1 MKKVVLTVFILLL
14 FFGSS
19 YASFKDSL
27 KQHLEKNNIED
38 GSTQIYLLN
47 RCSAVYTYASAILL
61 ETDKLNSK
69 NFIEISNNL
78 LFKAI
83 ELMIIE
89 EEEKKFE
96 NKSNKLD
103 NNTQTENVQVNE
115 ENELIGDVQVDI
127 KPSEKNQTLEKKN
140 SSEEKKLNSNLKTN
154 NDQITNE
161 LQNNFNWS

>member
-1 MKKVVLTVFILLL
+1 MKKVLSIVFILLL

-89 EEEKKFE
+89 EK
-96 NKSNKLD
+96 
-103 NNTQTENVQVNE
+103 
-115 ENELIGDVQVDI
+115 
-127 KPSEKNQTLEKKN
+127 
-140 SSEEKKLNSNLKTN
+140 EKKLEQAQKKAEDIRKKMFDEYIIEGKKNWEKNKSHFKGSFISEDMLICSNLVEGE
-154 NDQITNE
+154 D
-161 LQNNFNWS
+161 